1 MSKFLNLIEENTPQ
15 DIDEFTKEGIEQLEG
30 YMAKV
35 ELNLSYAGELLVDLN
50 DPIVEKKA
58 GELGA
63 KIQKDLH
70 NFMDNFGGTSVE
82 DNEVDPEEIPAE
94 DYEFTDKGR
103 QKKVD
108 KFNKQTGN
116 ITGTLAAA
124 SELRAAD
131 PDPKRPSRGVK
142 KINQSI
148 DKMGRAVAKN
158 INRVTKMIK

>member
-15 DIDEFTKEGIEQLEG
+15 DIDEFTKEGIEKLEG

-63 KIQKDLH
+63 KIQRDLH

-82 DNEVDPEEIPAE
+82 DNEVDPKEVPAE
-94 DYEFTDKGR
+94 DFEVLDKRR
-103 QKKVD
+103 QKKID
-108 KFNKQTGN
+108 KFNKNSGN
-116 ITGTLAAA
+116 LTSTLGVAA
-124 SELRAAD
+124 ELRAAD
-131 PDPKRPSRGVK
+131 PDPKRPSRGVQ
-142 KINQSI
+142 KINTGL
-148 DKMGRAVAKN
+148 DKMGKAVAKH

>member
-35 ELNLSYAGELLVDLN
+35 ELNLGYAGELLVDLN
-50 DPIVEKKA
+50 DPIVEKRA

-63 KIQKDLH
+63 KIQEDLH

-82 DNEVDPEEIPAE
+82 VSEIEQLPAE
-94 DYEFTDKGR
+94 DFEFTDKSR

-124 SELRAAD
+124 GELRAAD

-142 KINQSI
+142 KINKAVDQ
-148 DKMGRAVAKN
+148 MGKAVAKN